1 MVILTFRWMGVGI
14 LYPFRIIPLKTL
26 ADKPEKQITTEVI
39 LQLIKSISSSFQ
51 TKAFQTRAFA
61 IIGPSLWNQLL
72 PSTRSTLLTGEPSA
86 SFRSL
91 KTALL
96 SGSLALEALLIGVH
110 CKRRYINVKILSNTI
125 QYNLRFFSILG
136 ANVFF

>member
-51 TKAFQTRAFA
+51 TKA
-61 IIGPSLWNQLL
+61 
-72 PSTRSTLLTGEPSA
+72 
-86 SFRSL
+86 
-91 KTALL
+91 
-96 SGSLALEALLIGVH
+96 
-110 CKRRYINVKILSNTI
+110 
-125 QYNLRFFSILG
+125 
-136 ANVFF
+136 